1 MENKA
6 GVEAVMSSTRK
17 SSSLSPM
24 KIGECACCC
33 VYGGGMSPT
42 EAVGVRT
49 GAWTVDIVKF
59 LGVNCCMDVLLE
71 NVDRINKKPSIFCYH
86 GHYDDHFNK

>member
-1 MENKA
+1 MQKKA

-17 SSSLSPM
+17 SLLLSLM

-33 VYGGGMSPT
+33 LDGGGMSPT
-42 EAVGVRT
+42 EAVGVHI

-59 LGVNCCMDVLLE
+59 LGVSYC
-71 NVDRINKKPSIFCYH
+71 VDACICIRDKP
-86 GHYDDHFNK
+86 KTL